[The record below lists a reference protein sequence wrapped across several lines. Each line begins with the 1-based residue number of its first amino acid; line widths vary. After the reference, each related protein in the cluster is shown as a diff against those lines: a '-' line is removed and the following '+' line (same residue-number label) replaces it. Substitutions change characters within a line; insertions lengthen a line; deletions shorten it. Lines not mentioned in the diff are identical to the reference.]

1 MFACLLGLPGGP
13 PGPSHGEVRWGPGP
27 AAQWLWWGL
36 LPTSPALFLDRL
48 SWMVASG
55 FRSRWLSWALL
66 RRPWSAARSARGWS
80 TLFSRL
86 CPCVCCFCLLSGPL
100 SSSPLWLVR
109 QLPSVPSGPRH
120 RWQGPRC
127 AVRVAASCA
136 THTPGSRC
144 TEPLPGSWTHPQ
156 QIPGSSGPVW
166 GPRVCTRLWSRRARR
181 AVLSQRGPPYVLGSA
196 PGTCDGAPWL
206 LDRFLAQLDSYPT
219 SHLEHRWDSLRRLAD
234 RAWAWAAPGL
244 DGGGRPWAL
253 SPGS

>member
-1 MFACLLGLPGGP
+1 MFACLLGL
-13 PGPSHGEVRWGPGP
+13 PSHGEVRWGPGP

-48 SWMVASG
+48 SRMVASG

-66 RRPWSAARSARGWS
+66 RWPRSAARSALGWS
-80 TLFSRL
+80 ALFSRL

-100 SSSPLWLVR
+100 SLRPLWLVR

-144 TEPLPGSWTHPQ
+144 TEPLPGRGRTPSGSLDRAVQCGDPVCVHDCGADELGARCCRREGPRTCSARPQAPAMAHLGCWTDSWRSWT
-156 QIPGSSGPVW
+156 V
-166 GPRVCTRLWSRRARR
+166 TR
-181 AVLSQRGPPYVLGSA
+181 PPA
-196 PGTCDGAPWL
+196 
-206 LDRFLAQLDSYPT
+206 
-219 SHLEHRWDSLRRLAD
+219 
-234 RAWAWAAPGL
+234 
-244 DGGGRPWAL
+244 
-253 SPGS
+253 

>member
-1 MFACLLGLPGGP
+1 
-13 PGPSHGEVRWGPGP
+13 
-27 AAQWLWWGL
+27 
-36 LPTSPALFLDRL
+36 
-48 SWMVASG
+48 MVASG

-66 RRPWSAARSARGWS
+66 RWPRSAARSALGWS
-80 TLFSRL
+80 ALFSRL

-100 SSSPLWLVR
+100 SSRPLWLVR

-156 QIPGSSGPVW
+156 RIPGSSGPVW
-166 GPRVCTRLWSRRARR
+166 GPRVCTRLWSGRARR

-219 SHLEHRWDSLRRLAD
+219 SRLEHRRDSLRRLAD

-244 DGGGRPWAL
+244 DGEGTTVGFIPKVLRRFFKPQTALPSAALQCSGPCLQPRAGHWWPHSCPW
-253 SPGS
+253 